1 MTDPQQAPIFIHSLF
16 RSGSTWLFD
25 RFRRSLAGYWCYQE
39 PFHEFLI
46 NLKDRPEDVL
56 AIHQQTSQELRHPA
70 LNKPY
75 FYEFHA
81 VREHIAASFAKCI
94 SFDSFFDATCCPAFA
109 DYVGKLITHAP
120 ARPVLQCCR
129 SFGRIAFLQQQFGG
143 AHLHLWRNPRDQWWS
158 YQINDYFDITGLAI
172 LNAERVPEVVAQ
184 LREVVGFVPIHRDTF
199 AEEYALLA
207 KFPLDAEQR
216 YLTFYVLWLYSLLEN
231 RRHGCCDLNID
242 RLSQDQGYC
251 AEAATRL
258 AALGVPGVDLGQCA
272 VPQTQFEPSEIDYFE
287 KIEQRARALFLAA
300 GHAADD
306 IAAAHEMQQAAAPAP
321 SGSAQ
326 SGRRAAFA
334 ARQVAQQYTN
344 RMAKGF
350 AALYVNE
357 GSSGTGD
364 SGRVHDADMEVEHA
378 TLMRLEETLVR
389 LSDER
394 GSVSTLLEQQQHWV
408 EKWHMGSSEAQ
419 AALTAVTA
427 ELQRLRAEAA
437 HVRQSSEESQVLAAT
452 LRQQLDHERARSLGA
467 ASRLGELDREIGA
480 LRAELSAI
488 AMRHKTEMTA
498 ALFEQQQVLT
508 AAWHP
513 QLERERE
520 KAKSAGIQ
528 SAALQ
533 IRLEHLQSALD
544 SAQAHEAGARSQ
556 LDTERVLRSEVEQRA
571 GVLERQNTEL
581 RARYSAVEHA
591 HTQVVAQLA
600 MVRAQLAV
608 MLTSRSW
615 RLTAPLRWV
624 RFQIGLLR
632 SQGLAS
638 RLRSL
643 FKKLARALLGRMFR
657 WLETRPRLRRA
668 GAALARRLGL
678 EARLRS
684 LYRHWWLPS
693 MRAAGEPV
701 AAGVTANTDLSAPRS
716 AIEGQ
721 TPAQGAPMLSP
732 RARQIKTWLDA
743 ARRSHLGGP

>member
-56 AIHQQTSQELRHPA
+56 AIHQQISQELRHPA

-143 AHLHLWRNPRDQWWS
+143 VHLHLWRNPRDQWWS

-172 LNAERVPEVVAQ
+172 LNAERVPDVVAQ

-231 RRHGCCDLNID
+231 RRHDCCDLNID

-251 AEAATRL
+251 AQAVTRL

-306 IAAAHEMQQAAAPAP
+306 IAVAHEMQQAAAPAP

-350 AALYVNE
+350 AALHVNE

-389 LSDER
+389 LGELDR
-394 GSVSTLLEQQQHWV
+394 
-408 EKWHMGSSEAQ
+408 EKQ
-419 AALTAVTA
+419 A
-427 ELQRLRAEAA
+427 LRIEG
-437 HVRQSSEESQVLAAT
+437 VQIRDQLEESRSLAAS
-452 LRQQLDHERARSLGA
+452 LRQQFEHEREQTRA
-467 ASRLGELDREIGA
+467 ALQRIGELDREIGA

-488 AMRHKTEMTA
+488 AMRHKIEMTA

-520 KAKSAGIQ
+520 KAKSVGIQ

-533 IRLEHLQSALD
+533 IRLEHLQSVLD
-544 SAQAHEAGARSQ
+544 AAQAHEASARSQ

-678 EARLRS
+678 DARLRS

-701 AAGVTANTDLSAPRS
+701 AAGVMANADLSAPRS

-721 TPAQGAPMLSP
+721 TPAQGAPILSP